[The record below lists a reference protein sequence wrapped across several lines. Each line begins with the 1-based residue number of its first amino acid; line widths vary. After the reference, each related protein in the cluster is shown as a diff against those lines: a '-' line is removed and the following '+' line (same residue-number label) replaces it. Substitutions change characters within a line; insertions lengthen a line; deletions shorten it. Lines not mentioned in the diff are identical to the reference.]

1 MPKPRRSIEFQ
12 VTGRYA
18 LFTDPL
24 SKVGGEKCS
33 YHVPTY
39 EALKGIAKSIYW
51 KPTLIWVIDEVRVMK
66 RIRTQTKGVKPLD
79 LGGGNS
85 LAIYTFLADVQYQVR
100 AHFEWNEHR
109 PELSDDRIEAK
120 HHAIAQR
127 MIDRGGRQDVFLG
140 TGLGPRAYAI
150 IGQGTISRII
160 ESKPEELRLF
170 LEEAAGVSKYKERR
184 RETENR
190 LKDTREN
197 LTRVEDILRE
207 LNNNLDKLE
216 KQAEVATRYH
226 GLQEQGTLKLHQL
239 WFLKHRDAATEE
251 SRIKL
256 AVLEATNAL
265 EGRMAELRAVE
276 AELEHVRQDHYAVSD
291 ELHAAQGV
299 LAEANLEV
307 SRLEERIRYVVEG
320 RQRVEQ
326 RLAELKGQNDQ
337 WAERKAAAEFELEE
351 LAEKMMAAEEQ
362 AEILAAQAEELAGNV
377 PSLEDAVRA
386 ATQRGGEMSK
396 ELG

>member
-51 KPTLIWVIDEVRVMK
+51 KPTLIWVIDEVRLMK

-140 TGLGPRAYAI
+140 TRDCQGYVQACEFGSGAGELDDAGELAFGLMFHGFDYPDET
-150 IGQGTISRII
+150 GGT
-160 ESKPEELRLF
+160 
-170 LEEAAGVSKYKERR
+170 
-184 RETENR
+184 
-190 LKDTREN
+190 
-197 LTRVEDILRE
+197 
-207 LNNNLDKLE
+207 
-216 KQAEVATRYH
+216 
-226 GLQEQGTLKLHQL
+226 
-239 WFLKHRDAATEE
+239 
-251 SRIKL
+251 
-256 AVLEATNAL
+256 
-265 EGRMAELRAVE
+265 
-276 AELEHVRQDHYAVSD
+276 
-291 ELHAAQGV
+291 ELHARFWRPTMVNGV
-299 LAEANLEV
+299 IRFSHPQDCTERRLVRSMSVKAFGLNQDIRPVDADASEMGV
-307 SRLEERIRYVVEG
+307 S
-320 RQRVEQ
+320 
-326 RLAELKGQNDQ
+326 A
-337 WAERKAAAEFELEE
+337 
-351 LAEKMMAAEEQ
+351 
-362 AEILAAQAEELAGNV
+362 
-377 PSLEDAVRA
+377 
-386 ATQRGGEMSK
+386 
-396 ELG
+396 